1 MADDAKVEVSLPR
14 QSKGSRPRF
23 FEDPSIDQV
32 MTFMLELMAEVTSIR
47 ERLDTVET
55 LLETRGRVTRA
66 DIEAYQPSP
75 AEQSRRA
82 AWADGFI
89 QRVMRFHQPD

>member
-47 ERLDTVET
+47 ASSC
-55 LLETRGRVTRA
+55 GC
-66 DIEAYQPSP
+66 
-75 AEQSRRA
+75 
-82 AWADGFI
+82 
-89 QRVMRFHQPD
+89 